1 MNQNDLFLIEG
12 LKFQKGNKQAV
23 QLIPQVNGLKMI
35 NTSDNS
41 LILNIDFQ
49 DDGVLFDWSPY
60 INKQGDDNLYF
71 IIHFHGQLYKLFGT
85 PIQLDSMQEFSA
97 GKFIFKR
104 NDIYTLDSI
113 NEQMSTHQI
122 STIINR
128 HNGKKYIEKR
138 INQLDSQQISNSSI
152 TDFGCDGVP
161 EEIRIIQLLNIQRCP
176 YLMKIDQ
183 LTFDGECYS
192 IIYQSSPQISLRQ
205 ILKKYKNPPVSFII
219 EILEQLLLVLN
230 IFEELNIIHNGITLE
245 NICYSQEFNS
255 IYLCNFSHSIF
266 ETQNRSQIKGNS
278 IGFVPPEQYQ
288 MNSHVSSQANIYQL
302 GVLLYYMLF
311 NENPFGKD
319 QKKILQNNI
328 AGKYQIPS
336 TNQDKNIVEIM
347 KSMLQKNPQ
356 KRKSCKE
363 YLASKIFMPAYRS
376 KISKHSFFSFFEDNF
391 NQKIEEFEVG
401 EDINLVQSVKS
412 LQINK
417 GNKK

>member
-1 MNQNDLFLIEG
+1 MNQNNLFLIEG
-12 LKFQKGNKQAV
+12 LKLQQGNKQAV

-35 NTSDNS
+35 NTLDNS
-41 LILNIDFQ
+41 LILNIDFY
-49 DDGVLFDWSPY
+49 DDGIFFDWSPY
-60 INKQGDDNLYF
+60 INNKNDENIYF
-71 IIHFHGQLYKLFGT
+71 IIHFHGQLYKVFGT
-85 PIQLDSMQEFSA
+85 PFQLDSMYEFSS

-104 NDIYTLDSI
+104 NDIYILDTI
-113 NEQMSTHQI
+113 NESISTHQL

-138 INQLDSQQISNSSI
+138 INQLDSQEISNQSI
-152 TDFGCDGVP
+152 TDFGWDKVP

-176 YLMKIDQ
+176 YIMKIDQ
-183 LTFDGECYS
+183 LAFDGECYS
-192 IIYQSSPQISLRQ
+192 IIYQCSTQISLRQ
-205 ILKKYKNPPVSFII
+205 ILKKYKNPPISFII
-219 EILEQLLLVLN
+219 EVMEQLLLVLN
-230 IFEELNIIHNGITLE
+230 IFEELNIIHNGITLD

-266 ETQNRSQIKGNS
+266 ETQNRSLIKGNS

-288 MNSHVSSQANIYQL
+288 LNSRISTQANIYQL

-319 QKKILQNNI
+319 QKNILLNNI

-336 TNQDKNIVEIM
+336 TKQDKNIIEIM

-356 KRKSCKE
+356 KRKSSKE
-363 YLASKIFMPAYRS
+363 YLTSKIFMPSYRS
-376 KISKHSFFSFFEDNF
+376 KISKHTFFSFFEYNF
-391 NQKIEEFEVG
+391 NQKIDEFEVG
-401 EDINLVQSVKS
+401 EDYNYVQSVKT